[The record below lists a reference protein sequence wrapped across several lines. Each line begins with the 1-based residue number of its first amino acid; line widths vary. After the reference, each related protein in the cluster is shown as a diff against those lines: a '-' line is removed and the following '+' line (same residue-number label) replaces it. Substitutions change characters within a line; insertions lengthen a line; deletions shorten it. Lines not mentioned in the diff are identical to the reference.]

1 MLIDGASDF
10 AFYDEGDFLT
20 DGPNRLPMYAA
31 SRPLLEHVLRERIV
45 DCDGVSLR
53 SDCHCTDYRLDEE
66 ETTVEGVTIREGGSE
81 RGLTADLVIDAT
93 GRASRT
99 PTWLE
104 KHGFESPAVDEV
116 NVDLA
121 YSTLRVERP
130 PADRRAFW
138 APASAPRT
146 RGGGAAPIEGGHWQV
161 VMHGVHGDHPPTDAE
176 AFESFAATLPFSD
189 LERLLGDHSLVDDE
203 AEYYPF
209 PSNRRHRYEDIDR
222 FPEGLLVTGDAI
234 ASFNP
239 IYGQGI
245 SVAALES
252 LVLHDVLADGSE
264 DLARRFFDQAG
275 DVIDIPWT
283 MAAGADFQFAETTGQ
298 KPRSTDLFGR
308 YLSRLT
314 RKAHTDGEMRDV
326 LFRVFMMEVPP
337 TALLRPGIVW
347 QVLKPTRRG
356 IAPTASDDREARNT
370 A

>member
-1 MLIDGASDF
+1 MTLATVPRYDADRVSIDGEHAVVVGGSVAGLFAARVLTDGFERVTILERDPLPEGPAARDGVPQASHPHALQEAGRATAEDLFPGYGEDLLSAGGLMIDAASDF

-20 DGPNRLPMYAA
+20 DGPNQMPMYAA
-31 SRPLLEHVLRERIV
+31 SRPLFEHVLRARVV

-53 SDCHCTDYRLDEE
+53 SDCHCTGYRLDEQE
-66 ETTVEGVTIREGGSE
+66 STVEGVSIREGE
-81 RGLTADLVIDAT
+81 TEHALNADLVVDAT

-116 NVDLA
+116 HVDLA

-130 PADRRAFW
+130 PGDRRAFW

-161 VMHGVHGDHPPTDAE
+161 VMHGVHGDHPPTAVE
-176 AFESFAATLPFSD
+176 EFESFAATLPFSD
-189 LERLLGDHSLVDDE
+189 LERLLGNHSLVDDE

-209 PSNRRHRYEDIDR
+209 PSNRRHRYEDLDR
-222 FPEGLLVTGDAI
+222 FPEGLLVIGDAI

-252 LVLHDVLADGSE
+252 LVLHNL
-264 DLARRFFDQAG
+264 
-275 DVIDIPWT
+275 
-283 MAAGADFQFAETTGQ
+283 
-298 KPRSTDLFGR
+298 
-308 YLSRLT
+308 YYRL
-314 RKAHTDGEMRDV
+314 
-326 LFRVFMMEVPP
+326 
-337 TALLRPGIVW
+337 
-347 QVLKPTRRG
+347 
-356 IAPTASDDREARNT
+356 
-370 A
+370 